1 MRIPSLAEINLMV
14 SRPLMRFKNSKACSI
29 LLYNEQLNT
38 NA

>member
-1 MRIPSLAEINLMV
+1 MRLSFLAEVTSMV
-14 SRPLMRFKNSKACSI
+14 NRPLMRLKNSKACSI